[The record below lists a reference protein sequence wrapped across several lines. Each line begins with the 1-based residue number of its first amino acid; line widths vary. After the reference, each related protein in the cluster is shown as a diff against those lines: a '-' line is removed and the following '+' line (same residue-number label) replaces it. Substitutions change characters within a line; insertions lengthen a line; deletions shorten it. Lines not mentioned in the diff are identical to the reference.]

1 MFHSAIQS
9 EEGPM
14 YGRYRF
20 GRMQLAATGIVAV
33 ILAAPSAV
41 ATAAPAA
48 RAVASV
54 SLNITVDQALASRQS
69 IPTIVPSGG
78 TKTLSKLGFVAGGVL
93 TSVGPDPVGVHMR
106 FELPPGLHWGADA
119 PDPSENCV
127 GTATIGDCRTSA
139 DLDPNQFRGDAG
151 WLWNVVADAPGS
163 YVLKAEILE
172 TSTPDTDPTDN
183 SSSVTVVITGSIN
196 GGASGVATGA
206 VRVSPA
212 APRAG
217 SVVVARV
224 RVTSGGRPTRPTKLA
239 CSARVGTVAI
249 PGSAHAT
256 VGTATCVLRTQKSM
270 SGKTLRGTL
279 TFTAGGTRIV
289 KHFAAKLH

>member
-14 YGRYRF
+14 YRRYRF
-20 GRMQLAATGIVAV
+20 RRMQLAATGIVAV
-33 ILAAPSAV
+33 ILVAPSAV

-54 SLNITVDQALASRQS
+54 SVNITVDQALASRQS
-69 IPTIVPSGG
+69 NPTIVPNGG
-78 TKTLSKLGFVAGGVL
+78 TKTLPKLGFVAGGVV

-127 GTATIGDCRTSA
+127 GTATVGDCRTPA

-151 WLWNVVADAPGS
+151 WIWNVVADAPGS

-183 SSSVTVVITGSIN
+183 SSSVTVVITGSSN

-206 VRVSPA
+206 VKLSPA

-224 RVTSGGRPTRPTKLA
+224 RVTSAGSPTRPTKLA
-239 CSARVGTVAI
+239 CSAKVGAVAI
-249 PGSAHAT
+249 PGSARAT
-256 VGTATCVLRTQKSM
+256 VGTATCVLRTRKSM

>member
-1 MFHSAIQS
+1 
-9 EEGPM
+9 M
-14 YGRYRF
+14 YRRYRF
-20 GRMQLAATGIVAV
+20 RRMQLAATGIVAV
-33 ILAAPSAV
+33 ILVAPSAV

-54 SLNITVDQALASRQS
+54 SVNITVDQALASRQS
-69 IPTIVPSGG
+69 NPTIVPNGG
-78 TKTLSKLGFVAGGVL
+78 TKTLPKLGFVAGGVV

-127 GTATIGDCRTSA
+127 GTATVGDCRTPA

-151 WLWNVVADAPGS
+151 WIWNVVADAPGS

-183 SSSVTVVITGSIN
+183 SSSVTVVITGSSN

-206 VRVSPA
+206 VKLSPA

-224 RVTSGGRPTRPTKLA
+224 RVTSAGSPTRPTKLA
-239 CSARVGTVAI
+239 CSAKAGAVAI
-249 PGSAHAT
+249 PGSARAT
-256 VGTATCVLRTQKSM
+256 VGTATCVLRTRKSM